1 MGLRCTVKIW
11 IDRPFGDVDAEGH
24 DTIGPGEDELRFADA
39 VIVGATTWDG
49 SMMDRAPNVR
59 VIARTGIGVD
69 AVDLAAATERGIA
82 VTNTPEGPTVSTAE
96 HTIALMFASGKELV
110 RQQERLR
117 KATGD
122 YARLNTAI
130 EFDGLTL
137 GLLAYGRIARRV
149 ARIASAVGMVVIAH
163 DPFVEQSDLI
173 DDPAGTELVTF
184 EELCARSDV
193 VSLHAPLAA
202 DTAKIFDAVAF
213 AACKFGVIFINA
225 SRGGL
230 VDHDALLA
238 ALHTGQ
244 VSNAGLDVTDPEP
257 LPPDHPLLSRDD
269 VIVTPHTASS
279 TTVGRRR
286 MLDMA
291 IEQVVQVFAGEQPTN
306 LVNTE
311 LLNPTWDDI
320 EA

>member
-1 MGLRCTVKIW
+1 MKIW
-11 IDRPFGDVDAEGH
+11 IDRPFPEVDVDGH
-24 DTIGPGEDELRFADA
+24 DVVGPSEDDMYGADA
-39 VIVGATTWDG
+39 VVVGGATWDG
-49 SMMDRAPNVR
+49 AMMDRLPGLR
-59 VIARTGIGVD
+59 VLARTGIGVD

-82 VTNTPEGPTVSTAE
+82 VTNTPDGPTVSTAE
-96 HTIALMFASGKELV
+96 HAIALMFAAGKELP
-110 RQQERLR
+110 RQHARLR

-122 YARLNTAI
+122 YALLNTAI

-149 ARIASAVGMVVIAH
+149 ARIASAVGMHVIAH
-163 DPFVEQSDLI
+163 DPFVFEADLA
-173 DDPAGTELVTF
+173 DDPAQPELVDF
-184 EELCARSDV
+184 DELLSRSDIL
-193 VSLHAPLAA
+193 SLHAPLAA
-202 DTAKIFDAVAF
+202 DTAQLFNAETF
-213 AACKFGVIFINA
+213 AKCKQGVVFVNA

-230 VDHDALLA
+230 VDHDALLE

-291 IEQVVQVFAGEQPTN
+291 LEQVSQVLAGQRPTH

-311 LLNPTWDDI
+311 LVRPAWNDL

>member
-1 MGLRCTVKIW
+1 MKIW
-11 IDRPFGDVDAEGH
+11 IDRPFPEVDLGDH
-24 DTIGPGEDELRFADA
+24 DVVGPSEDDMYGADA
-39 VIVGATTWDG
+39 VVVGGATWDG
-49 SMMDRAPNVR
+49 PMMDRIPGLR

-96 HTIALMFASGKELV
+96 HAIALMFAVGKELP
-110 RQQERLR
+110 RQQSRLR

-122 YARLNTAI
+122 YAMLNTAI

-149 ARIASAVGMVVIAH
+149 ARIASAVGMRVITH
-163 DPFVEQSDLI
+163 DPFVFADDLA
-173 DDPAGTELVTF
+173 DDPASPELVEF
-184 EELCARSDV
+184 EELLAQSDIL
-193 VSLHAPLAA
+193 SLHAPLAA
-202 DTAKIFDAVAF
+202 DTAGLFDAETF
-213 AACKFGVIFINA
+213 SKCKHGVVFVNA

-230 VDHDALLA
+230 VDHDALLE

-291 IEQVVQVFAGEQPTN
+291 LDQVTQVLAGDRPTH
-306 LVNTE
+306 LVNAE
-311 LLNPTWDDI
+311 LLQPAWNDI

>member
-1 MGLRCTVKIW
+1 MKIW
-11 IDRPFGDVDAEGH
+11 IDRPFGDIAIGDHEA
-24 DTIGPGEDELRFADA
+24 IGPSEDDLRLADA
-39 VIVGATTWDG
+39 VVVGGADWDG
-49 SMMDRAPNVR
+49 PMMDRVPNLR

-69 AVDLAAATERGIA
+69 AVDLAAASERGIA

-96 HTIALMFASGKELV
+96 HAIALMFASGKELV
-110 RQQERLR
+110 RQQGRLR
-117 KATGD
+117 KQTGD

-149 ARIASAVGMVVIAH
+149 ARIATAVGMKVIAH
-163 DPFVEQSDLI
+163 DPFVMEGDLA
-173 DDPAGTELVTF
+173 DDPAKPELVSF
-184 EELCARSDV
+184 DDLCARSDIL
-193 VSLHAPLAA
+193 SLHAPLAA
-202 DTAKIFDAVAF
+202 DTAQIFNAEAF
-213 AACKFGVIFINA
+213 ARCKRGVVFINA

-230 VDHDALLA
+230 VDHQALLE

-257 LPPDHPLLSRDD
+257 LPAEHPLLNRDD
-269 VIVTPHTASS
+269 VIITPHTASS
-279 TTVGRRR
+279 TTVGRKR

-291 IEQVVQVFAGEQPTN
+291 LEQVLQVFAGEHPSD
-306 LVNTE
+306 LVNTD
-311 LLNPTWDDI
+311 LMNPGWNDL